1 VNSTIISPDGKYI
14 ISGGDDKKIKVFD
27 FKTGKCINT
36 FENHTGSVTS
46 LAITRDSRYIVSGSL
61 DNTIK
66 ILDIKTVRCIYNI
79 DYKSHISIDENGYFI
94 SNDKNIDK
102 YLRISEELLSQR
114 KLTNEEINH
123 FRKKDNFLEIGEII
137 KKKSIEKIKENSQLF
152 FIVWAVILVLNQIFI
167 FGACFA
173 PYCILAALPHT
184 GIISFFLTIYLI
196 KNNFSD
202 KIKDASNIARQIDTG
217 DFESINKKFREEEF
231 KLKQKM
237 RPKFDDQYTQMGEEY
252 EKYIGLQFEKKGD
265 FVIYNGLIYGIEDK
279 GVDIITI
286 SENEKYINL
295 IQCKNWKNK
304 KMTLDDLELVY
315 LKLEKYKS
323 NFFQNYFHLETI
335 NDNLFY
341 KKSIEEIEY
350 ILKISTNFIFRKT
363 LYISTDKVID
373 SLISKELKMIKPN
386 IFQYKDMKIVFKNFV

>member
-1 VNSTIISPDGKYI
+1 M
-14 ISGGDDKKIKVFD
+14 
-27 FKTGKCINT
+27 IN
-36 FENHTGSVTS
+36 
-46 LAITRDSRYIVSGSL
+46 
-61 DNTIK
+61 
-66 ILDIKTVRCIYNI
+66 
-79 DYKSHISIDENGYFI
+79 
-94 SNDKNIDK
+94 
-102 YLRISEELLSQR
+102 
-114 KLTNEEINH
+114 
-123 FRKKDNFLEIGEII
+123 
-137 KKKSIEKIKENSQLF
+137 KIKENLQLF
-152 FIVWAVILVLNQIFI
+152 FIVWAVILILNQIFI

-323 NFFQNYFHLETI
+323 RFFQNYF
-335 NDNLFY
+335 NL
-341 KKSIEEIEY
+341 
-350 ILKISTNFIFRKT
+350 
-363 LYISTDKVID
+363 
-373 SLISKELKMIKPN
+373 
-386 IFQYKDMKIVFKNFV
+386 

>member
-1 VNSTIISPDGKYI
+1 MIN
-14 ISGGDDKKIKVFD
+14 KIK
-27 FKTGKCINT
+27 GN
-36 FENHTGSVTS
+36 
-46 LAITRDSRYIVSGSL
+46 L
-61 DNTIK
+61 
-66 ILDIKTVRCIYNI
+66 
-79 DYKSHISIDENGYFI
+79 
-94 SNDKNIDK
+94 
-102 YLRISEELLSQR
+102 
-114 KLTNEEINH
+114 
-123 FRKKDNFLEIGEII
+123 
-137 KKKSIEKIKENSQLF
+137 QLF
-152 FIVWAVILVLNQIFI
+152 FIVWAVILILNQIFI

-237 RPKFDDQYTQMGEEY
+237 RPKFDDQYTQIGEEY

-323 NFFQNYFHLETI
+323 NFFQNYFHLDTI